1 MSLVSP
7 SWGFERG
14 ERPRSPGLQGP
25 INQGLPLVYQTGGS
39 TPPLKTFQ
47 WMLPPYSGGS
57 RFGVAEVLLGAL
69 AGFRGGADALRV
81 AVISL

>member
-1 MSLVSP
+1 
-7 SWGFERG
+7 
-14 ERPRSPGLQGP
+14 
-25 INQGLPLVYQTGGS
+25 
-39 TPPLKTFQ
+39 
-47 WMLPPYSGGS
+47 MLPPYSGGS